1 MGAAAAA
8 VPAAISLG
16 GAAYSADQQT
26 KAGAV
31 QSSYYGYLADTARIN
46 AGIADAEA
54 TSDKKQVGAELNAS
68 ERELTNRIN
77 ETVATQ
83 KAAVVTGVG
92 ASSRSAQDIIADTL
106 DKGNLDEMA
115 LRLNADI
122 KSKNIDIG
130 AATKKMNY
138 TAQASGYG
146 MAAVNAVGAAK
157 AGAQSSLISGV
168 GSVANSW
175 YQSKLYADRT
185 AAEKPAPVGKDK

>member
-1 MGAAAAA
+1 MGAAA
-8 VPAAISLG
+8 VPAAIGLG

-31 QSSYYGYLADTARIN
+31 QSSYYGYLADTANIN
-46 AGIADAEA
+46 AGLADAEA
-54 TSDKKQVGAELNAS
+54 TSEKKQVGAELNAS

-92 ASSRSAQDIIADTL
+92 ASSRSAQDIIKDTL

-130 AATKKMNY
+130 AATGKMNY
-138 TAQASGYG
+138 TSQAAGYG
-146 MAAVNAVGAAK
+146 MAAVNARGAAK
-157 AGAQSSLISGV
+157 AGAQASLLQGA
-168 GSVANSW
+168 GSVAQSW
-175 YQSKLYADRT
+175 YSGKQYAERT
-185 AAEKPAPVGKDK
+185 EAMKPVGKD